1 VSRTRVLVLGDVVDD
16 LLVRPL
22 TAVTPASDTR
32 AEIRHRPGGS
42 GANVAAWLGAL
53 GVDVTFVGRAGHNS
67 AGEHVSTLQRHG
79 VDPRIAVDRER
90 MTASIVLVLDEQG
103 ERTMYVD
110 RSANTGLTMRDIPD
124 DVWRDVAVLHL
135 TGYTFFDPATR
146 PVALGVIAAAR
157 RRHVAVSVDPS
168 SAAYLREAGADAFRD
183 WVAGVDVLLPNSV
196 EATVLT
202 GLSDA
207 DAAAEQLTA
216 SCATVA
222 VKLGG
227 GGAVVRTSDGQQLQA
242 AAVLADVRDSTGA
255 GDGFA
260 AGWIA
265 AWVRGDDLAGRLAA
279 GLEVSARAVTVLGGR
294 PH

>member
-1 VSRTRVLVLGDVVDD
+1 MLVIGDIVDD

-22 TAVTPASDTR
+22 TAVTPASDTT

-42 GANVAAWLGAL
+42 AANVAGWLGAL
-53 GVDVTFVGRAGHNS
+53 GVDVSFVGRAGHNS
-67 AGEHVSTLQRHG
+67 AGEHVSVLHRQG
-79 VDPRIAVDRER
+79 VDARIAVDRER
-90 MTASIVLVLDEQG
+90 TTGSIVLVLDEHG

-110 RSANTGLTMRDIPD
+110 RSANTGLTLRDIPD
-124 DVWRDVAVLHL
+124 DVWHDVAVLHL

-146 PVALGVIAAAR
+146 PVALGAIATAR

-168 SAAYLREAGADAFRD
+168 SAAYLRAAGAGNFLE
-183 WVAGVDVLLPNSV
+183 WTAGVDALLPNAV
-196 EATVLT
+196 EAELLT
-202 GLSDA
+202 GLTDA
-207 DAAAEQLTA
+207 GAAAAQLASTCSTA
-216 SCATVA
+216 A
-222 VKLGG
+222 VKLGW
-227 GGAVVRTSDGQQLQA
+227 GGAVVRTAEGDELRA
-242 AAVLADVRDSTGA
+242 DAVPADVRDSTGA

-265 AWVRGDDLAGRLAA
+265 AWVRGEDLAGRLAS